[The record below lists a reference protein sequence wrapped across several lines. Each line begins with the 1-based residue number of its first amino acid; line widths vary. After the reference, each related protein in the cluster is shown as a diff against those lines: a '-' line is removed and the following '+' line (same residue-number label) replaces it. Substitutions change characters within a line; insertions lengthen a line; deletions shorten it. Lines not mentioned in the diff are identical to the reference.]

1 MKPGF
6 TDEHRYPRGY
16 VRSDCTNVANT
27 RAVDRNKMAQDE
39 RQPEGKV
46 RMLPRMSKVS
56 ILKVETAR
64 QWHDLTAV
72 EEQSWWTRH

>member
-27 RAVDRNKMAQDE
+27 WAVARRKIAQEE
-39 RQPEGKV
+39 RQPEGKLL
-46 RMLPRMSKVS
+46 MLLRMSKVS
-56 ILKVETAR
+56 I
-64 QWHDLTAV
+64 
-72 EEQSWWTRH
+72 